1 MAINSACGGCSRSV
15 CLQFSSIICKSCTQ
29 LLGEVGGCI
38 KHWWNYQYFSNRNLF
53 RYQLHHIL
61 CVDNNRKLWLFR
73 ATDHRA
79 ESRHHFYWF
88 FQVHLRGCSKS
99 LDCLFPPMDYIA
111 DAWTIPR
118 GLGFDL
124 FKNSL
129 NINNQYKFSQSF
141 CLILWICCCCW

>member
-1 MAINSACGGCSRSV
+1 MAIGSACGGCSRSF

-29 LLGEVGGCI
+29 LLGEVGCSI
-38 KHWWNYQYFSNRNLF
+38 KHWRNHQYFSNRNLF

-73 ATDHRA
+73 ATDPRA

-99 LDCLFPPMDYIA
+99 LDCLFPPMDYIV
-111 DAWTIPR
+111 DAWAIPR